1 MSNRRILTIAAIT
14 LIAVIMV
21 VGAFAPA
28 ALADKDDPTDKQC
41 AKWKETA
48 DKITDAGK
56 DIPSGL
62 QKQLDKCVSE
72 E

>member
-1 MSNRRILTIAAIT
+1 MNKILAITTIT

-28 ALADKDDPTDKQC
+28 AMADPEATEKQC

-56 DIPSGL
+56 EMPSGL
-62 QKQLDKCVSE
+62 EKQMAKC
-72 E
+72 